1 MRERFGFLMDGTAG
15 SGAVAPAVPAAP
27 APGPANS
34 GGADGPSAPAA
45 ISAPSA
51 PAPAPGGLLAR
62 GAAAPAS
69 GPSAAP
75 TPAGD
80 SAVPSVPEKYIVK
93 KEDGTTDWEATAL
106 KQAGGY
112 QALSQRLGAGDAP
125 PKTPDEYA
133 PAVTA
138 GLSLDALKADPKY
151 QAFLK
156 GAHARGMTNAQLG
169 YVLDHYAMA
178 MQPDPAAAEAELRKD
193 WATDDQLQRG
203 LEQAYRASAAY
214 AGSEE
219 VRARLEQKFGN
230 DPDFIRLMAR
240 IGNELQED
248 RPPAGITQAESDTLE
263 SLMKSPAYFDAKHPD
278 HAVTVRKAQALYAKK
293 YPSG

>member
-1 MRERFGFLMDGTAG
+1 M
-15 SGAVAPAVPAAP
+15 
-27 APGPANS
+27 
-34 GGADGPSAPAA
+34 
-45 ISAPSA
+45 
-51 PAPAPGGLLAR
+51 
-62 GAAAPAS
+62 
-69 GPSAAP
+69 
-75 TPAGD
+75 
-80 SAVPSVPEKYIVK
+80 PEKYIVK
-93 KEDGTTDWEATAL
+93 REDGSTDWEATAL

-125 PKTPDEYA
+125 PKSPDEYA

-138 GLSLDALKADPKY
+138 GISLDALKADPKY
-151 QAFLK
+151 QGFLK

-178 MQPDPAAAEAELRKD
+178 QQPDIAGAEAELRKT

-203 LEQAYRASAAY
+203 LAQSYRATAAY
-214 AGSEE
+214 AGDDATRE
-219 VRARLEQKFGN
+219 RLEQKFGN

-263 SLMKSPAYFDAKHPD
+263 SLMSSPAYLDARHPE
-278 HAVTVRKAQALYAKK
+278 HAVVVRKAQALYAKK
-293 YPSG
+293 YPNQEA